1 MKKLIK
7 RIKLFKFS
15 KRRHKSMSEEEFAR
29 ELDRTKLELKEVRE
43 MMKIKEKMLV
53 RQVEDAKALSRE
65 LGANLEAL
73 EVSTKLLKQQQETIR
88 SLSTP
93 VIEIWDN
100 ILALPLIGTID
111 SLRAKQL
118 TENLLTQIVKS
129 QAAIVIIDITGVAI
143 VDTQVANRLLKA
155 VEMSKLLGTEC
166 FLVGVRPEVAQV
178 LVQLGVDLSRIR
190 SYVNLRAGLKASFDE
205 LRLKVTKD

>member
-1 MKKLIK
+1 
-7 RIKLFKFS
+7 
-15 KRRHKSMSEEEFAR
+15 MSEEEFAR
-29 ELDRTKLELKEVRE
+29 ELDRTRLELKETRE

-53 RQVEDAKALSRE
+53 RQVDDAKALSRE

-93 VIEIWDN
+93 VIELWDN

-190 SYVNLRAGLKASFDE
+190 SYINLRAGLKAAFDE
-205 LRLKVTKD
+205 LRLKVTKE